1 MPDTNPSL
9 RQYDPA
15 QLLDAVSAKLLLKND
30 ASLARMLE
38 VQPPML
44 SKIRHRRLP
53 VGSALLIRFHEVTGL
68 PIAQLRALMGDRRA
82 AHRIGARPGPLRP
95 DQATL
100 HGISQDKRRHP
111 PQSA

>member
-1 MPDTNPSL
+1 MSDTKPSL

-15 QLLDAVSAKLLLKND
+15 SLLDAVSAQLLLKND
-30 ASLARMLE
+30 ASLARMLD

-82 AHRIGARPGPLRP
+82 AFRIGARPGLRRP
-95 DQATL
+95 REASPESTTSGRVRAQEIA
-100 HGISQDKRRHP
+100 
-111 PQSA
+111 

>member
-1 MPDTNPSL
+1 MPDTNTSL
-9 RQYDPA
+9 RHYDPA
-15 QLLDAVSAKLLLKND
+15 HLLDAVSAQLLLKND

-82 AHRIGARPGPLRP
+82 AHRLGTRPGPPR
-95 DQATL
+95 
-100 HGISQDKRRHP
+100 
-111 PQSA
+111 SA